1 MVLTSLFDPEGFVS
15 STRSERSYLQI
26 SHKKRPQH
34 TITLVIKENHGNE
47 DILSHESLIMGPRM
61 MGLKDLVFVDATS
74 HYFYL

>member
-26 SHKKRPQH
+26 SHTKRPQH

-61 MGLKDLVFVDATS
+61 MGLKDLVFVDTTS